1 MDENGNIEV
10 GAREFGREPISSLLS
25 DEVVFV
31 EADRSVQGAAEV
43 LRGADVGLA
52 VVRRDGDVVGVVSE
66 RDVVG
71 AVARG
76 LDLETTVVDLIETDD
91 LRWSV
96 TTSSIDAVAEEMLQN
111 HLRHVL
117 VCNDDGSLAGVASMR
132 DLLGALLY

>member
-1 MDENGNIEV
+1 M
-10 GAREFGREPISSLLS
+10 LS
-25 DEVVFV
+25 DEVVSV
-31 EADRSVQGAAEV
+31 DADRSVREAAEV
-43 LRGADVGLA
+43 LRNADVGLA

-76 LDLETTVVDLIETDD
+76 LDLESTVVDLIETDD

-96 TTSSIDAVAEEMLQN
+96 TTSSIDEVAEEMLQN

-117 VCNDDGSLAGVASMR
+117 VCDADGSLAGVASMR